1 MLVAGFHR
9 RFIMEQSSSSTSRGL
24 SLERLTGEAL
34 VEIERL
40 GYSRRSRNR
49 YRAIWE
55 HLIEFSERNEL
66 GAEFSRDLAARFLEG
81 YRFGDEEK
89 ESPGQGWRKHAL
101 WGVSVLA
108 DFAETGRIERA
119 FANVDAIHLVPAMQ
133 NTLRDYLQYCKDRL
147 QLRPGT
153 LHGRTTELTIFLD
166 FLNSRK
172 ARTLDQIQAADLSE
186 FISCRADLPVGKIHR
201 DHWLEP
207 KTVARI
213 VSDMR
218 SFLRFLTMRGI
229 LQKDLGA
236 ELPKIRVPRDAKI
249 PSVWE
254 HELVVRLLEAVDR
267 SSAKGKRDYAILLLA
282 CRLGMRVGD
291 IRTLKLDQLH
301 WEDSTIDVTQSKTGG
316 PLRLPLTNEMGE
328 ALIDYLK
335 SGRPQTAHR
344 EVFLKVN
351 PPFDPFTGNNLH
363 HIVTYWRLLA
373 GIRFRSPQKRGIHSL
388 RHTLA
393 TRLLQKGT
401 PFTTIAEILGHT
413 SLESTRIYAK
423 ADVEALRSVALDPEE
438 VNHVK

>member
-1 MLVAGFHR
+1 
-9 RFIMEQSSSSTSRGL
+9 MEQTNFPISRNL
-24 SLERLTGEAL
+24 PLQRLVTDAL
-34 VEIERL
+34 AEIERM

-55 HLIEFSERNEL
+55 HLIEFSDRNEL
-66 GAEFSRDLAARFLEG
+66 GNEFSGDLAMRFLKEN
-81 YRFGDEEK
+81 RVDDEDMERPAQ
-89 ESPGQGWRKHAL
+89 SWRKHME
-101 WGVSVLA
+101 WGVRVLA

-119 FANVDAIHLVPAMQ
+119 FADVEAIHLVPAMQ
-133 NTLRDYLQYCKDRL
+133 NTLRDYVQYCKDRL

-153 LHGRTTELTIFLD
+153 LHGRTTELTILLD
-166 FLNSRK
+166 FLHSRK
-172 ARTLDQIQAADLSE
+172 ARTLEQIQASDLSE
-186 FISCRADLPVGKIHR
+186 FTSCRADLSVGKIRR
-201 DHWLEP
+201 DHCLEP

-229 LQKDLGA
+229 LKKDLSA

-254 HELVVRLLEAVDR
+254 RELVIRLLEAVDR
-267 SSAKGKRDYAILLLA
+267 SSAKGKRDFAILLLA

-291 IRTLKLDQLH
+291 IRALKLDQLH
-301 WEDSTIDVTQSKTGG
+301 WEDSTIEVTQSKTAT
-316 PLRLPLTNEMGE
+316 PLRLPLTSEVGE

-335 SGRPQTAHR
+335 SARPQTAHR
-344 EVFLKVN
+344 EVFLKAN
-351 PPFDPFTGNNLH
+351 PPFDPFRGNNLH
-363 HIVTYWRLLA
+363 HIVTYWRLLG
-373 GIRFRSPQKRGIHSL
+373 GIRFRTAQKRGFHSL

-393 TRLLQKGT
+393 TRLLEKET

-438 VNHVK
+438 MNHVK

>member
-1 MLVAGFHR
+1 
-9 RFIMEQSSSSTSRGL
+9 MEQTNFPISRDL
-24 SLERLTGEAL
+24 SLKQLTADAL

-55 HLIEFSERNEL
+55 HLIEFSDLNEL
-66 GAEFSRDLAARFLEG
+66 ADDFSGDLAMRFLEE
-81 YRFGDEEK
+81 YRVGDEKK
-89 ESPGQGWRKHAL
+89 ETPGQSWRKHL
-101 WGVSVLA
+101 VWGVSVLA
-108 DFAETGRIERA
+108 DFAVTGRIERG
-119 FANVDAIHLVPAMQ
+119 FADVEAIHLIPDMQ

-166 FLNSRK
+166 FLHSRK
-172 ARTLDQIQAADLSE
+172 EPTLDQIQASDLSE
-186 FISCRADLPVGKIHR
+186 FISCRADIPLGKIRR

-213 VSDMR
+213 VSDVR

-254 HELVVRLLEAVDR
+254 QELVVRLLEAVDR

-291 IRTLKLDQLH
+291 IRTLKIEQLH
-301 WEDSTIDVTQSKTGG
+301 WEDSIIEVTQSKT
-316 PLRLPLTNEMGE
+316 P
-328 ALIDYLK
+328 
-335 SGRPQTAHR
+335 
-344 EVFLKVN
+344 
-351 PPFDPFTGNNLH
+351 H
-363 HIVTYWRLLA
+363 H
-373 GIRFRSPQKRGIHSL
+373 
-388 RHTLA
+388 
-393 TRLLQKGT
+393 
-401 PFTTIAEILGHT
+401 
-413 SLESTRIYAK
+413 
-423 ADVEALRSVALDPEE
+423 
-438 VNHVK
+438 